1 MGSRENLY
9 CGDGGRSVGRE
20 GESAAD
26 GAGRSGRS
34 PRGKGAVP
42 GGGGRSGRAGDA
54 PCSASYPSPSTCATW
69 WAGSSFS
76 SCEGTRG
83 RANAVSGG
91 SAGDGARSA
100 TGTPRDGNPTLN
112 AVRGWI
118 SPDNSHLLALLLRG
132 PHVRLELRLTLG
144 GVLHLARQEPGEPPH
159 GVRRGRRCSR
169 GTRGGMT
176 VPAGA
181 FGKPNRARLVVND
194 RCAVR

>member
-1 MGSRENLY
+1 MAG
-9 CGDGGRSVGRE
+9 GGWGGRVSRPRTGR
-20 GESAAD
+20 GVR
-26 GAGRSGRS
+26 GGRRGGRVLF
-34 PRGKGAVP
+34 RA
-42 GGGGRSGRAGDA
+42 GGGRSGRAGDA

-76 SCEGTRG
+76 SCEGTKG

-100 TGTPRDGNPTLN
+100 TGTPREGNPTLN

-118 SPDNSHLLALLLRG
+118 SPDNSHFLALRLRG

-176 VPAGA
+176 GPRVRS
-181 FGKPNRARLVVND
+181 GKPNRARLVVND